1 MFDSLVG
8 FVLLFSSLMLVG
20 ITRGRWVSQKL
31 WVILWSSISIIFA
44 VSILL
49 ALLLDNP
56 SLVAVVLGGSLAYVI
71 AVTIHTL
78 DHTIEELRK
87 DRK

>member
-8 FVLLFSSLMLVG
+8 FVLLLSSLMLIG

-44 VSILL
+44 LSILL
-49 ALLLDNP
+49 ALLLGNP
-56 SLVAVVLGGSLAYVI
+56 SLVSLVLGGSLAYVI
-71 AVTIHTL
+71 AVTIHVL
-78 DHTIEELRK
+78 HHTIEEIRK